1 LTDERLALLRELE
14 RADGTVGAELEE
26 LDELYASVAEV
37 RGRAVDLQ
45 ELFARLPE
53 EREAAAQA
61 VQESEEALAD
71 AQESLRRAEEELAA
85 SQAAG
90 DAERIAAARRFEVR
104 ARDHLHIAERKAD
117 SAREHASELEA
128 WAQAGRRETAELE
141 GRARELTAV
150 LEERPGLA
158 DAAGGPGMGPEGV
171 AEWGTQARAALLVA
185 RSQLA
190 AERDAVV
197 RQANELGTVLL
208 GEAIPPTSAAAVT
221 RRVERELEDG

>member
-14 RADGTVGAELEE
+14 RTDGTVGAELEE

-37 RGRAVDLQ
+37 RGRAVDLR

-53 EREAAAQA
+53 ERKAAAEA

-71 AQESLRRAEEELAA
+71 AQESMRRADEELAA

-128 WAQAGRRETAELE
+128 RAQAGTRETAELE

-158 DAAGGPGMGPEGV
+158 DAADGPGTGAEGV

-197 RQANELGTVLL
+197 RQANELGAVLL
-208 GEAIPPTSAAAVT
+208 GEAIPPTSAAAVA
-221 RRVERELEDG
+221 RRVERELEDR